1 MLMLRADLTPAYWAI
16 CRAGEDP
23 AKNDRSAKI
32 LVAQH
37 VAPTFE
43 GKAEALGLRAKS
55 LILLVG
61 APGLEPGTR

>member
-1 MLMLRADLTPAYWAI
+1 MKTCQERLIR
-16 CRAGEDP
+16 
-23 AKNDRSAKI
+23 KI

-37 VAPTFE
+37 VAPTVE
-43 GKAEALGLRAKS
+43 GKAKALGLRAKS